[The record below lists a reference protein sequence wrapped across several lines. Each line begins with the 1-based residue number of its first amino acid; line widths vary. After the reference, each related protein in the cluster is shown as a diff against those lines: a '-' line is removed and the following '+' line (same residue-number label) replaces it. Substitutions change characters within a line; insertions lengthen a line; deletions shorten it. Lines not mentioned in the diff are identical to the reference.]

1 MENKNKNS
9 KLRDLSNYDKLMICQ
24 KAYDYMFINMPDDDN
39 KKVHFICVAI
49 EKFLPETHSK
59 LKAYEAIPELLEF
72 KPNNREEGNH
82 WWPYDENGMNTRKEV
97 LHELIHRFR
106 LSED

>member
-1 MENKNKNS
+1 MANKNK
-9 KLRDLSNYDKLMICQ
+9 KEEIKKLSNYDKMTICQ
-24 KAYDYMFINMPDDDN
+24 KAYNLMFVDIPEKEVNR
-39 KKVHFICVAI
+39 VHFICVGI

-72 KPNNREEGNH
+72 KPNNRDDNNH
-82 WWPYDENGMNTRKEV
+82 WWPYDENGMNIRKDI
-97 LHELIHRFR
+97 LHELIMRFK